1 MIGLRQ
7 AALLAPLAL
16 ACAGLAAAPAA
27 GQTAK
32 PAAAAPAAKDAAK
45 PAAKDSGKDSGK
57 DQKSVVPG
65 FGSNSKE
72 PIQIDADKLE
82 VFSKEQR
89 AVYTGNV
96 VAVQGET
103 TIKAPTMIV
112 FYERQEKAADKPAG
126 AADKPAEGDE
136 GGGGTQLKRVEAK
149 GGVSVVSKDQV
160 ATGNEGVFDRAA
172 NKIILT
178 GNVALSQGENITKGQ
193 KLVYDTES
201 GIAVVESGATAGT
214 PGGRVRGVFVPGN
227 DEKGD
232 KKGKGDAKGDP
243 KADAKAKPAKPQ
255 G

>member
-1 MIGLRQ
+1 
-7 AALLAPLAL
+7 L
-16 ACAGLAAAPAA
+16 ACAGLAAGPAA
-27 GQTAK
+27 AQTAAK

-45 PAAKDSGKDSGK
+45 PAPGAKDTGK

-65 FGSNSKE
+65 FGSNSKD

-96 VAVQGET
+96 IAVQGET

-112 FYERQEKAADKPAG
+112 FYERQDKADKPAG
-126 AADKPAEGDE
+126 AEAKPEGE
-136 GGGGTQLKRVEAK
+136 GEGGGTQLKRVEAK

-172 NKIILT
+172 NKITLI
-178 GNVALSQGENITKGQ
+178 GNIALSQGENITKGQ

-201 GIAVVESGATAGT
+201 GIAVVESGPTAGT

-232 KKGKGDAKGDP
+232 KKDKGKGDTKADP

>member
-16 ACAGLAAAPAA
+16 ACAGWAA
-27 GQTAK
+27 GPAFAQTAAK

-45 PAAKDSGKDSGK
+45 PAGGKD
-57 DQKSVVPG
+57 KSVVPG

-96 VAVQGET
+96 VAIQGDT

-112 FYERQEKAADKPAG
+112 FYERQEKGADAKAADKPAG
-126 AADKPAEGDE
+126 GEAKPEGE
-136 GGGGTQLKRVEAK
+136 GEGGGTQLKRVEAK

-193 KLVYDTES
+193 KLVYDTET
-201 GIAVVESGATAGT
+201 GIAVVESGAQAGT

-232 KKGKGDAKGDP
+232 KKDKGKGESG
-243 KADAKAKPAKPQ
+243 KADSKAKPPAKPQ